1 MYFRKRLFSDKKT
14 KLVYSNGPSQ
24 VHLSYPVNDGNNKTA
39 YKTCLKL
46 LIEKPKKTHTHTQ
59 ASQGR
64 CCSVYCRTAV
74 AKVKYVMIKKS

>member
-24 VHLSYPVNDGNNKTA
+24 VHLSYPVNNGNNK
-39 YKTCLKL
+39 KTCLKL
-46 LIEKPKKTHTHTQ
+46 SVEKQNKTKNT
-59 ASQGR
+59 SQGR
-64 CCSVYCRTAV
+64 CCSVYCGTAV

>member
-46 LIEKPKKTHTHTQ
+46 SIEKPKKKNTHTHKL
-59 ASQGR
+59 AKEGVV
-64 CCSVYCRTAV
+64 VYTAERQ
-74 AKVKYVMIKKS
+74 